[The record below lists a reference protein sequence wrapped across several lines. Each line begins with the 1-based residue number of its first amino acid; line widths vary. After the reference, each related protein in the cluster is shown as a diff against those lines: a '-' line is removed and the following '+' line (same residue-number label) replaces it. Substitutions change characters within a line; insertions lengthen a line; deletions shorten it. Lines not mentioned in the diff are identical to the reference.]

1 MPDCSIELSE
11 RENRAIDPR
20 AFGLTR
26 AAYGV
31 VETLDLLSIGRT
43 SACMQP

>member
-1 MPDCSIELSE
+1 MPFTVSNYLNG
-11 RENRAIDPR
+11 NRPTDPR

-31 VETLDLLSIGRT
+31 VQTLDLLSIGRT
-43 SACMQP
+43 RYMRP